1 MKVSYAFIVGAIL
14 LAISVVTL
22 IRGLDASLSIPNQ
35 ICYTDLK
42 HTAPQVAAADF
53 YVTLESCE
61 KEQNND
67 LKFTPV
73 NKHIPSADF
82 IRLVEFPNSYSCPIL
97 EGDVFK
103 LRQLADRGTGVTVA
117 VLDTGIDI
125 NHTDLFGKIVREVNF
140 TNSLTVGDSYGH
152 GTHVAG
158 IIAADNTNGVMGIA
172 PGIHLLNVKVA
183 NDQGKC
189 ELTALE
195 DGIIWAVREG
205 AKVINV
211 SIEIAEHSEH
221 LEKVINYAWE
231 NGVLVIA
238 AAGNNGGNS
247 SVYPAYYENT
257 IAVTAIG
264 KADRLAPL
272 ANYGDWVD
280 IAAPGFEVYS
290 SLPHNNYGY
299 KTGTSFATAYVSGVA
314 ALLYNMVTDK
324 NDNDSLSDEVKK
336 ALEAGHWQL

>member
-1 MKVSYAFIVGAIL
+1 MKVSYAFIVRVIL

-22 IRGLDASLSIPNQ
+22 IRGLDASLSIPDQ

-42 HTAPQVAAADF
+42 HTAHQVAGAGF
-53 YVTLESCE
+53 YVTLESRE
-61 KEQNND
+61 KEQNSD
-67 LKFTPV
+67 LGFIPV
-73 NKHIPSADF
+73 NKHIPSADSV
-82 IRLVEFPNSYSCPIL
+82 RLVEFPNSYSCPIL
-97 EGDVFK
+97 EIDVFK
-103 LRQLADRGTGVTVA
+103 LRQLTDGGSGVTVA

-125 NHTDLFGKIVREVNF
+125 NHNDLFGKIVGEINL
-140 TNSLTVGDSYGH
+140 TNSVTVEDSHGH
-152 GTHVAG
+152 GTHIAG
-158 IIAADNTNGVMGIA
+158 IIAAENSNGVIGIA
-172 PGIHLLNVKVA
+172 PGIRLLNVKVA

-195 DGIIWAVREG
+195 NGIIWAVREG

-211 SIEIAEHSEH
+211 SIEMTDHSER

-238 AAGNNGGNS
+238 AAGNNGDDS
-247 SVYPAYYENT
+247 PVYPAYYENT
-257 IAVTAIG
+257 IAVTALG
-264 KADRLAPL
+264 ETSRLAPL

-280 IAAPGFEVYS
+280 IVAPGFDVYS
-290 SLPHNNYGY
+290 TLPGNNYGY

-324 NDNDSLSDEVKK
+324 NDNGSLSDEVKK
-336 ALEAGHWQL
+336 AIETGNCRL

>member
-1 MKVSYAFIVGAIL
+1 MKVSYALIVGAIL
-14 LAISVVTL
+14 LVISVVTL
-22 IRGLDASLSIPNQ
+22 TRGVDASLSIPDQ

-42 HTAPQVAAADF
+42 HTAAQVAKADY
-53 YVTLESCE
+53 YVTLESHE
-61 KEQNND
+61 KEQNSD
-67 LKFTPV
+67 LGFTPV

-82 IRLVEFPNSYSCPIL
+82 TRLVEFQNSYSCPIL
-97 EGDVFK
+97 KGDVSK
-103 LRQLADRGTGVTVA
+103 LRQLTDGGTGVTVA

-125 NHTDLFGKIVREVNF
+125 NHNDLFGKIVSEVNF
-140 TNSLTVGDSYGH
+140 TNSLTVGDVDGH

-172 PGIHLLNVKVA
+172 PGIYLLNVKVA

-189 ELTALE
+189 ELAALE

-211 SIEIAEHSEH
+211 SIELADHSDH
-221 LEKVINYAWE
+221 LEKIIDYAWE

-247 SVYPAYYENT
+247 PVYPAYYENT

-264 KADRLAPL
+264 KSDSLAPL

-314 ALLYNMVTDK
+314 ALLYNMVTD
-324 NDNDSLSDEVKK
+324 NNANGSLSDEVKK
-336 ALEAGHWQL
+336 ALETGPWQL